1 MPQVVLSWPLS
12 VRTMTSQRTSG
23 DLPDERGSLP
33 LDIDDVHILLQG
45 QIEAFI
51 EHKTTIKCCSYLI
64 WCVIIYYK
72 FDSIEMYI
80 LQSFSLL
87 VWTSWMILW
96 IHSLIHSTNFFICLF
111 KSRLKWFIGDA
122 KWYGLKS
129 LSRSL
134 FYAYIHP
141 NTLCCDIKSMT
152 QIRHK

>member
-80 LQSFSLL
+80 AIIFTSCLDFMDDSMNSFINSFNKLLHLFIQKQIKVIYWWCQMIWVKISLSISLL
-87 VWTSWMILW
+87 RIHTPKHIMLW
-96 IHSLIHSTNFFICLF
+96 
-111 KSRLKWFIGDA
+111 
-122 KWYGLKS
+122 Y
-129 LSRSL
+129 
-134 FYAYIHP
+134 
-141 NTLCCDIKSMT
+141 
-152 QIRHK
+152 